1 MTDFNQQKI
10 RDFERLDFLARQI
23 VEGFITGLHKSPY
36 HGFSVEFAEHRLYN
50 TGESTRHI
58 DWKLYARTD
67 RFFVKRYEE
76 ETNLRCHILIDT
88 SGSMNFP
95 RERTNNIDDAN
106 KLGFSVYAAAALVN
120 LLRRQRDASGL
131 TLFDN
136 AIRYH
141 SKASNTLK
149 HQMMLYA
156 QLGELLKPDSSSRTA
171 KTTDLATTLHE
182 VAERLHKRS
191 LVVIF
196 SDMIEGNQ
204 ADQDLVFDAL
214 QHLRYNKHEV
224 ILFHVT
230 DKKLEGQFDFENRP
244 YRFIDME
251 TGEQIKVNPAEVR
264 EAYLAQNATRLA
276 ALKLRCTQYHI
287 DFVEADINHGF
298 NDVLFAYMIKRG
310 KLY

>member
-1 MTDFNQQKI
+1 MM
-10 RDFERLDFLARQI
+10 L
-23 VEGFITGLHKSPY
+23 
-36 HGFSVEFAEHRLYN
+36 
-50 TGESTRHI
+50 
-58 DWKLYARTD
+58 
-67 RFFVKRYEE
+67 
-76 ETNLRCHILIDT
+76 
-88 SGSMNFP
+88 
-95 RERTNNIDDAN
+95 N